1 MNGSKIPS
9 WASLLVILVASLSC
23 VERHPLQ
30 PRVPEPQM
38 EQASRLTA
46 PYGDAQ
52 TAPPAIVIE
61 GKQLYEGKGACALCH
76 GLSGKGD
83 GPAAHLHNPHPP
95 RDFTDCTVQQARKD
109 GELFW
114 VIKHGSPGTGMV
126 PLVPGILTE
135 DEAWKIVAYVRSF
148 CKKPA

>member
-1 MNGSKIPS
+1 MKGNKMAAWAIP
-9 WASLLVILVASLSC
+9 LMILVGASSC
-23 VERHPLQ
+23 GERDPLQ

-46 PYGDAQ
+46 PYGDAR
-52 TAPPAIVIE
+52 TASPAIVSD
-61 GKQLYEGKGACALCH
+61 GKGLYEGKGACALCH

-83 GPAAHLHNPHPP
+83 GPAAHLHKPHPP
-95 RDFTDCTVQQARKD
+95 RDFTDCAVQQERKD

-126 PLVPGILTE
+126 PLVPGILAE

-148 CKKPA
+148 CKKPE

>member
-1 MNGSKIPS
+1 MNGSKILS
-9 WASLLVILVASLSC
+9 WAPLLMILVGTSSC

-38 EQASRLTA
+38 EQASRLIA
-46 PYGDAQ
+46 PYGNTQ
-52 TAPPAIVIE
+52 TAPPAIIIE
-61 GKQLYEGKGACALCH
+61 GKGLYERKGACALCH

-83 GPAAHLHNPHPP
+83 GPAAHLHTPHPP
-95 RDFTDCTVQQARKD
+95 RDFTDCMVQQERKD

-114 VIKHGSPGTGMV
+114 VIKYGSPGTGMV

-148 CKKPA
+148 CQKSE